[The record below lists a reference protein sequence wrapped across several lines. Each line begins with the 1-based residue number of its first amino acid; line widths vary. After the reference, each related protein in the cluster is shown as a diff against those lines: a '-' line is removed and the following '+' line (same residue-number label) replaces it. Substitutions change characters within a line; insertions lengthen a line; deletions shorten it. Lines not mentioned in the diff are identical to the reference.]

1 MKTVLGIEL
10 GSTRIKAVAIDGTYA
25 PVSSGDY
32 TWASSYENGVWT
44 YDLNEVWKGLK
55 IALSGVENRENIS
68 AMGVSA
74 MMHGY
79 LAFDKDWN
87 LLTPFRT
94 WQNTITGQAAEKLT
108 ALFGFNIPQR
118 WSIAHL
124 YQAILNG
131 EAHVPQIAHITTLAG
146 YVHYMLTGVNAI
158 GIGEASGM
166 FPIDSEKNCYDEGML
181 ARFEELVANR
191 NLPWKLLD
199 VLPKVLAAGE
209 KAGYLTES
217 GAARLDNLLAPGI
230 PFAPAEGDAG
240 TGMTAT
246 NAVAPRTGNVSAGT
260 SIFSMV
266 VLERPLKKV
275 YEEIDLV
282 TTPIGKPVAMVHC
295 NNCTN
300 DSNAWVS
307 VLKETAELFGTDPGS
322 GEVYT
327 KLYTELIITFMSAF
341 AQSESESISANVRW
355 GKKQAMKEGKV
366 NFPIWKLYGY
376 GINNAGEV
384 VIVPEQAEIVRRIY
398 TRILAGDSLRIIRD
412 TLNADS
418 VPAKGGK
425 QWHESTVRGI
435 ITNEKY
441 CGDVLM
447 QKTFKTDVISGKI
460 AKNTGQLPMY
470 LIQDNHPGIVTR
482 DTFQAVQTELARR
495 SAGKSPSRKNAAT
508 GRSCYTSK
516 YALSERMLC
525 GECGTRYQRCSWHRK
540 DKVRIVWRCVSRVE
554 YGSRYCHQSPTMDE
568 EPLQRAIMAAIS
580 SVMAPKDKIHG
591 LITDA
596 ALEETCKLPNSAVT
610 LGDINQRLEELEAE
624 FNSLF
629 NQSGGIDKNT
639 VKYREIANEMAALK
653 EQRER
658 ISTQLRNHEAV
669 QAHVHTMAAALDQE
683 DHHLTE
689 WDEEMIRQL
698 VHTVKVI
705 SADQIRVYL
714 NDGTEIDQTVGP

>member
-1 MKTVLGIEL
+1 MNKVSNPQRTVTIIPAKPQMNRQAMKRQLNVAAYCRV
-10 GSTRIKAVAIDGTYA
+10 STEEEEQQ
-25 PVSSGDY
+25 
-32 TWASSYENGVWT
+32 SSYEAQCT
-44 YDLNEVWKGLK
+44 YYTDKIMRNPEWNMAGIFADEGISGTSTKKRDNFNRMIRKCRQKKIDLILTKSLSRFARNTVDSLK
-55 IALSGVENRENIS
+55 YIRALRELGIGIIFEKENI
-68 AMGVSA
+68 
-74 MMHGY
+74 
-79 LAFDKDWN
+79 
-87 LLTPFRT
+87 
-94 WQNTITGQAAEKLT
+94 NT
-108 ALFGFNIPQR
+108 
-118 WSIAHL
+118 
-124 YQAILNG
+124 
-131 EAHVPQIAHITTLAG
+131 
-146 YVHYMLTGVNAI
+146 
-158 GIGEASGM
+158 
-166 FPIDSEKNCYDEGML
+166 
-181 ARFEELVANR
+181 
-191 NLPWKLLD
+191 
-199 VLPKVLAAGE
+199 
-209 KAGYLTES
+209 
-217 GAARLDNLLAPGI
+217 
-230 PFAPAEGDAG
+230 
-240 TGMTAT
+240 
-246 NAVAPRTGNVSAGT
+246 
-260 SIFSMV
+260 
-266 VLERPLKKV
+266 LEM
-275 YEEIDLV
+275 D
-282 TTPIGKPVAMVHC
+282 
-295 NNCTN
+295 
-300 DSNAWVS
+300 
-307 VLKETAELFGTDPGS
+307 
-322 GEVYT
+322 
-327 KLYTELIITFMSAF
+327 TELIITFMSAF

-447 QKTFKTDVISGKI
+447 QKTFKTDLISGKT

-639 VKYREIANEMAALK
+639 VKFREIANEMAALK

-683 DHHLTE
+683 DHHIHM

-705 SADQIRVYL
+705 SADHIRVYL
-714 NDGTEIDQTVGP
+714 NDGTEIDQTVSP